1 MPPETLGYEWDSDVD
16 NGFRP
21 AGEIDMSQTC
31 QKVLEKLYTV
41 TEELVSDNACNSL
54 TLYRAASG
62 ALVFDAGTIQWAWGL
77 ESDHD
82 GDTQNPPDPVMQ
94 QATVNLLADMGVQ
107 PATLESDLT
116 AATQSTD
123 HTPPT
128 STITSPSA
136 GATLTNGSTVTVTGA
151 ATDSGGGVVAGVE
164 ISTDG
169 GSTWHPVTTMSPAA
183 TSVSWSYTWSAA
195 GSGPVTI
202 KSRAADDS
210 GNTETPGPG
219 VNVTVSC
226 PCSFFGNT
234 YTPYITSD
242 TDSGSYELG
251 MKFQS
256 TVPGWVAGVRFYKGA
271 GNGGTHT
278 GSLWTSSGTLL
289 ATGTFTNETASG
301 WQTLIFASPIQI
313 SANATYV
320 VSYYDPEGH
329 YSVDEE
335 YFAS

>member
-1 MPPETLGYEWDSDVD
+1 PDRTLITYKESLDSTQSDPADPPTWTGAWRGTPFSPPGDGGQAENALTGQLWEVNCCSYADTVPSVYSKLRLWRNTAVASLPSGQTYTMPPATLGYEWDSDVN

-82 GDTQNPPDPVMQ
+82 GDPQTPPDPVMQ
-94 QATVNLLADMGVQ
+94 QATVNLLADMGMQ

-116 AATQSTD
+116 AAAQSTD

-136 GATLTNGSTVTVTGA
+136 GSTFTNGSTVTITGT

-169 GSTWHPVTTMSPAA
+169 SST
-183 TSVSWSYTWSAA
+183 
-195 GSGPVTI
+195 
-202 KSRAADDS
+202 
-210 GNTETPGPG
+210 
-219 VNVTVSC
+219 
-226 PCSFFGNT
+226 
-234 YTPYITSD
+234 
-242 TDSGSYELG
+242 
-251 MKFQS
+251 
-256 TVPGWVAGVRFYKGA
+256 
-271 GNGGTHT
+271 
-278 GSLWTSSGTLL
+278 
-289 ATGTFTNETASG
+289 
-301 WQTLIFASPIQI
+301 
-313 SANATYV
+313 
-320 VSYYDPEGH
+320 
-329 YSVDEE
+329 
-335 YFAS
+335 

>member
-62 ALVFDAGTIQWAWGL
+62 ALVFDSGTIQWAWGL

-123 HTPPT
+123 HTPPD
-128 STITSPSA
+128 
-136 GATLTNGSTVTVTGA
+136 L
-151 ATDSGGGVVAGVE
+151 
-164 ISTDG
+164 
-169 GSTWHPVTTMSPAA
+169 
-183 TSVSWSYTWSAA
+183 
-195 GSGPVTI
+195 
-202 KSRAADDS
+202 DD
-210 GNTETPGPG
+210 
-219 VNVTVSC
+219 
-226 PCSFFGNT
+226 
-234 YTPYITSD
+234 
-242 TDSGSYELG
+242 
-251 MKFQS
+251 
-256 TVPGWVAGVRFYKGA
+256 
-271 GNGGTHT
+271 H
-278 GSLWTSSGTLL
+278 L
-289 ATGTFTNETASG
+289 AVGRC
-301 WQTLIFASPIQI
+301 
-313 SANATYV
+313 
-320 VSYYDPEGH
+320 H
-329 YSVDEE
+329 VDERQHRHGHWHGDGFRRWRRGGCGDL
-335 YFAS
+335 YRRRLDLASRYHHVARRHQRELELHVVGGRLRPGDDQVARRR